1 MDNIFRKSENSKAS
15 DSHRLLL
22 NLSDKIDLKI
32 SDKYVALKM
41 SYKKINLKYQ
51 LQRGTKNLYYL
62 MDHSLYQIFIIILSI
77 SSIKHE
83 TFTYNPPIKIYVNQ
97 IKNTITFRMKTVYY
111 LELLTSETMKLLRS
125 TKSKITKD
133 ENGGNVPH
141 LEITELV
148 LVHCNIVNNEYQQ
161 DSRVLHTFVPNK
173 SFAQLLDISPRNF
186 VFLKTFS
193 SEFSNIEI
201 RFTDQNS

>member
-1 MDNIFRKSENSKAS
+1 
-15 DSHRLLL
+15 
-22 NLSDKIDLKI
+22 
-32 SDKYVALKM
+32 M

-51 LQRGTKNLYYL
+51 LQRGMKNLYYP
-62 MDHSLYQIFIIILSI
+62 MDHSLYQIFTIVLSI

-97 IKNTITFRMKTVYY
+97 IKNRITFRMKTVYY
-111 LELLTSETMKLLRS
+111 LELLTSEAMKLLRS

-133 ENGGNVPH
+133 ENGGNVPR

-161 DSRVLHTFVPNK
+161 DSRALHTFVSNK